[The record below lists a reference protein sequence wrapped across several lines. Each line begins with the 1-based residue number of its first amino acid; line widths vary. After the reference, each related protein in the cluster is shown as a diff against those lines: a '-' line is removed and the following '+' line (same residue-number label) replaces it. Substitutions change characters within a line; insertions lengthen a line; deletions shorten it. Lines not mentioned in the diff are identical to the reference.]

1 MPCCIKSAAAP
12 VTKGA
17 AIEVPVRIVYPP
29 PGAVLKILTAGAQR
43 SGFCVP
49 VIRKSLPGKWSKYI
63 KAAIVAANADNR
75 RGSRRNC
82 KCHIRRRDEKPV
94 AEFVASFD
102 GSQNCKRPSTIL
114 PVGVDSMCNA
124 QVPEVIKVVFEL
136 KERKYCRNG

>member
-1 MPCCIKSAAAP
+1 MNTEKLSPFEGLRL
-12 VTKGA
+12 V
-17 AIEVPVRIVYPP
+17 
-29 PGAVLKILTAGAQR
+29 
-43 SGFCVP
+43 
-49 VIRKSLPGKWSKYI
+49 
-63 KAAIVAANADNR
+63 ANAAKGYIAQQIATIAGTVEGIVNVISEEGTR
-75 RGSRRNC
+75 
-82 KCHIRRRDEKPV
+82 KPV